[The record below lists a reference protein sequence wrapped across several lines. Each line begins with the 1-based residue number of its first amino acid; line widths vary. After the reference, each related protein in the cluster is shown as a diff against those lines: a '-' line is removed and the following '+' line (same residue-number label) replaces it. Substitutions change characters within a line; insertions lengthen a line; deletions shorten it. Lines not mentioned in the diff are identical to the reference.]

1 MVLKTK
7 KHQPNELSIL
17 VLRDGFSF
25 CTQKKSCFYPTED
38 SNNIDPKAIS
48 DFLVQQE
55 LVSETVSLI
64 HLDGLSSIVP
74 LELFEKENAA
84 FYLSKGLTLAPNQ
97 QVVFDV
103 LESYNQAVVYPR
115 DVKKWNVLKELFPTL
130 EAKHATTTVLAPLT
144 DFSMGTPKKQLFV
157 HLREGAFELFLFQGA
172 QLLFF
177 NSFEQQHVDEFL
189 YYLFYITEQFY
200 LKPEGFKLAFL
211 GAYDHYKEYYEGVQE
226 YHSDVIFLDAPSEN
240 RQTKHPVPFL
250 ENKTL

>member
-1 MVLKTK
+1 
-7 KHQPNELSIL
+7 
-17 VLRDGFSF
+17 
-25 CTQKKSCFYPTED
+25 
-38 SNNIDPKAIS
+38 
-48 DFLVQQE
+48 
-55 LVSETVSLI
+55 
-64 HLDGLSSIVP
+64 
-74 LELFEKENAA
+74 
-84 FYLSKGLTLAPNQ
+84 
-97 QVVFDV
+97 
-103 LESYNQAVVYPR
+103 
-115 DVKKWNVLKELFPTL
+115 
-130 EAKHATTTVLAPLT
+130 
-144 DFSMGTPKKQLFV
+144 MGTPKKQLFV

-211 GAYDHYKEYYEGVQE
+211 GAYDHYNEYYEGVQE